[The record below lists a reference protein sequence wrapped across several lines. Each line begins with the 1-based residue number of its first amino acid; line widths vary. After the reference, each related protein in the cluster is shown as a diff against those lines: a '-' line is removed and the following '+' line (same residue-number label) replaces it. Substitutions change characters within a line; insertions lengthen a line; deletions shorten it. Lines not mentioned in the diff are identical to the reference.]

1 MGQYPFNTKRPLP
14 LATRYKL
21 IYMPKQSQRILVSP
35 LYNFPLHRETGN
47 LNQMQTSAINCVCE
61 FRFSSQNIFVL
72 INENAA
78 KTVSYLFLATTI
90 MDKSPWDSQNVTS
103 ILGVSQVLL
112 QKAELSFYKSM
123 SPPNTIGTLR
133 SDDGD
138 GNGNATKAIGLF
150 SKTTVLHVHHAFLYI
165 SLPSLH
171 DDDVKM
177 PNFTMY
183 RGSIQAT
190 TRFPLSF

>member
-90 MDKSPWDSQNVTS
+90 MDKSPWDSQNVAS

-123 SPPNTIGTLR
+123 SPPNTMLKDQRNCALTVSTLSGGRGQGRTVLVARGYNFACVKRR
-133 SDDGD
+133 S
-138 GNGNATKAIGLF
+138 NC
-150 SKTTVLHVHHAFLYI
+150 TTVPRL
-165 SLPSLH
+165 
-171 DDDVKM
+171 
-177 PNFTMY
+177 
-183 RGSIQAT
+183 
-190 TRFPLSF
+190 LSMIVGAS

>member
-1 MGQYPFNTKRPLP
+1 MGQYAFNTKLPLP

-78 KTVSYLFLATTI
+78 ETVSYLFLATTI
-90 MDKSPWDSQNVTS
+90 MDKSPWDNQNVTS
-103 ILGVSQVLL
+103 ILCVSQVLL
-112 QKAELSFYKSM
+112 QKAVLSFYKSM
-123 SPPNTIGTLR
+123 SPPPSPPNTMLKDQRNGALTVSTLSVGWGEGVGTY
-133 SDDGD
+133 S
-138 GNGNATKAIGLF
+138 
-150 SKTTVLHVHHAFLYI
+150 I
-165 SLPSLH
+165 SSA
-171 DDDVKM
+171 
-177 PNFTMY
+177 
-183 RGSIQAT
+183 RIQF
-190 TRFPLSF
+190 RVC